1 MQVDRVWELQIAASV
16 LNCSGKFR
24 TILHEKAC
32 FCQLFFFF
40 FSICAFL
47 RWFLLRLRQG
57 QGYARRICSLHQK
70 DSVLTHPVPNVRFG
84 GKQWGACN
92 PDDSDARSDRVC
104 PFRFSAPRHIN
115 ISQPWTA
122 ETPDVGSFQTLSNG
136 RLVVSAWEPFHT
148 VTRLDARGFS
158 LKPNILINASGRV
171 EIQACELCRVP
182 VTA

>member
-1 MQVDRVWELQIAASV
+1 MG
-16 LNCSGKFR
+16 C
-24 TILHEKAC
+24 
-32 FCQLFFFF
+32 
-40 FSICAFL
+40 
-47 RWFLLRLRQG
+47 
-57 QGYARRICSLHQK
+57 
-70 DSVLTHPVPNVRFG
+70 
-84 GKQWGACN
+84 CN

-115 ISQPWTA
+115 ISQPLTA

-182 VTA
+182 GTA